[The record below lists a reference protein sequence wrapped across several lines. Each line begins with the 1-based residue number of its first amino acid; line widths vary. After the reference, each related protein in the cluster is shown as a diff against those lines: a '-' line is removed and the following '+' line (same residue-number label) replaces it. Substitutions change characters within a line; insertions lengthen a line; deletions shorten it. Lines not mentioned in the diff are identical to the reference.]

1 MAATSGMI
9 RSAMTYIL
17 KEQYGPQLVN
27 LLVEETDLLK
37 EFEKKEFD
45 LRGNEFVVP
54 LQVGTNE
61 GIGAGADT
69 TALPTAGV
77 PTFRQGLFKSK
88 QQRAA
93 VRVTK
98 ESMDITK
105 GNVGSWISAW
115 DFSLRDATFNLRN
128 HLDIMLYGN
137 GTGELAHVTGNV
149 DGTSVSGL
157 IGNQGP
163 EGDHYLKN
171 GMVVD
176 LVSHL
181 DNGTLV
187 GQALTVSAVTK
198 TGFTVTTGATGYSA
212 ISGSG
217 NGDYFVR
224 TGTLGYNPHGL
235 RSIINSANP
244 AVNSNALFTTAGSYY
259 GGLDRTDS
267 NNVLWQG
274 IQADLTNLD
283 INKLNAMYDQYLEYS
298 QPAKKLQLR
307 THLSTVR
314 KLASLFFPTYMQYRT
329 ADIEGKSEVSW
340 NELTYRGTIIK
351 ANKNCW
357 RQDFYMYDPTW
368 FRIGQVTPLGWLDDD
383 GSVIKWDAGY
393 AAFVAYL
400 IWQMELVCEKPNSS
414 MRGYNAE
421 TVTT

>member
-137 GTGELAHVTGNV
+137 GTGELAHVT
-149 DGTSVSGL
+149 
-157 IGNQGP
+157 
-163 EGDHYLKN
+163 EGYR
-171 GMVVD
+171 
-176 LVSHL
+176 
-181 DNGTLV
+181 
-187 GQALTVSAVTK
+187 A
-198 TGFTVTTGATGYSA
+198 ATATPKLSQPTRA
-212 ISGSG
+212 
-217 NGDYFVR
+217 
-224 TGTLGYNPHGL
+224 PK
-235 RSIINSANP
+235 P
-244 AVNSNALFTTAGSYY
+244 APPPPKPKHRVIY
-259 GGLDRTDS
+259 GGGRVI
-267 NNVLWQG
+267 VLP
-274 IQADLTNLD
+274 D
-283 INKLNAMYDQYLEYS
+283 E
-298 QPAKKLQLR
+298 PEEPKK
-307 THLSTVR
+307 
-314 KLASLFFPTYMQYRT
+314 
-329 ADIEGKSEVSW
+329 
-340 NELTYRGTIIK
+340 
-351 ANKNCW
+351 
-357 RQDFYMYDPTW
+357 
-368 FRIGQVTPLGWLDDD
+368 
-383 GSVIKWDAGY
+383 
-393 AAFVAYL
+393 
-400 IWQMELVCEKPNSS
+400 
-414 MRGYNAE
+414 
-421 TVTT
+421 